1 MARLL
6 KETAGQINAYCARV
20 GADPLLVQGA
30 GGNVSWK
37 DGNTLWVKAS
47 GTWLADAETKDIFVP
62 VDLPHLLDALAAGD
76 FSVTPRVLGDSSLR
90 PSIETLL
97 HGLMPHHVV
106 VHLHAIEALAYLVR
120 KNFRADFERLLDD
133 SISWAV
139 VDYHKPGAALA
150 AEINAV
156 LIGKLGANVIF
167 LGNHGVVIGGEDLSE
182 VDRIVVKLIQAFK
195 TTPADIHSASRLISP
210 PPQHLI
216 GQYAEIADPAIH
228 QLALKPDFFKRLRM
242 DWALYPDHV
251 VFLGPKAHTYR
262 SWKDLEDQKSFF
274 SDLPELVFVQGEGV
288 FAHDAFKNNKAKQVQ
303 LRCYL
308 DVIAR
313 QRPDAVMRVLS
324 DAHIAELLNWDAEQY
339 RISLAKTETP
349 KGMFG
354 RALAYKN
361 SLMGF
366 ALEQQTQFIEVLT
379 PHLEM
384 LQIIV

>member
-1 MARLL
+1 MGRVL
-6 KETAGQINAYCARV
+6 KETAGQINAYCTKV

-47 GTWLADAETKDIFVP
+47 GTWLVDAATKDIFVP
-62 VDLPHLLDALAAGD
+62 VDLPHLQNALEAGD
-76 FSVTPRVLGDSSLR
+76 FSVTPKIQGNSSLR

-106 VHLHAIEALAYLVR
+106 VHLHAIEVLAYLVR
-120 KNFRADFERLLDD
+120 KNYRADLERLLDE

-139 VDYHKPGAALA
+139 VDYRKPGAALA
-150 AEINAV
+150 AEINAA
-156 LIGKLGANVIF
+156 LIGKPGANVIF

-182 VDRIVVKLIQAFK
+182 VNSIVVKLIQALK
-195 TTPADIHSASRLISP
+195 TTCVDIRSASRLISP
-210 PPQHLI
+210 PPQRLI

-228 QLALKPDFFKRLRM
+228 QLALNPDFFKRLRM

-251 VFLGPKAHTYR
+251 VFLGPKAHIYR
-262 SWKDLEDQKSFF
+262 SWKDLEDRKSFF
-274 SDLPELVFVQGEGV
+274 SDMPELVFVQGEGV
-288 FAHDAFKNNKAKQVQ
+288 FAHEAFNNNKAKQVQ

-339 RISLAKTETP
+339 RIRIAKTQKP
-349 KGMFG
+349 KSIYG
-354 RALAYKN
+354 RALEYKN
-361 SLMGF
+361 NLMGF

-379 PHLEM
+379 SQLEM